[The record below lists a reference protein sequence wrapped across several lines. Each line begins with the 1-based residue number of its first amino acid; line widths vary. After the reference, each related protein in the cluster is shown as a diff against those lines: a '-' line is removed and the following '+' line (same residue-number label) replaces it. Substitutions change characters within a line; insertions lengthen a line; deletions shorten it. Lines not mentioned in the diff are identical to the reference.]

1 VTAIIQDIVSIFF
14 VLGLGYFAGRR
25 TMFSQAE
32 AEAFNRLVLDFAFP
46 AALFISIVNSSREEL
61 LSDVPMLAAS
71 VIVFIGWYF
80 FAFLTALFVF
90 RRSRNEAG
98 IAGLSVGAP
107 TVGFLGMAVLNSIF
121 GGPAALSVA
130 IASIVVNVLQIPLGG
145 FFIAPPGSS
154 PAGALLHALRQPVV
168 IAPLVATALVA
179 AGIHFPPIA
188 DAPLALI
195 GHSTTGVAV
204 FAAGVLLSV
213 HRFRFSREVAW
224 NGLAKMVLVPATMLG
239 ACLALGIG
247 GDRLEE
253 LVLLSALPPAF
264 ISVMLAGKTNTYI
277 GPASSS
283 LIIGA
288 LSFAATAPAWMAISR
303 YFAG

>member
-1 VTAIIQDIVSIFF
+1 MTAIIQDIVSIFF

-25 TMFSQAE
+25 TLFSQSE

-46 AALFISIVNSSREEL
+46 AALFVSIVNSTREQL
-61 LSDVPMLAAS
+61 LSDVPLLVAS
-71 VIVFIGWYF
+71 VVIFVGWYLLAF
-80 FAFLTALFVF
+80 LIAVFAFGHT
-90 RRSRNEAG
+90 RNEAG
-98 IAGLSVGAP
+98 IAGLAVGAP

-130 IASIVVNVLQIPLGG
+130 IASIVVNVLQIPIAV
-145 FFIAPPGSS
+145 FFVAPPGSS
-154 PAGALLHALRQPVV
+154 PTAALTHALRQPVV
-168 IAPLVATALVA
+168 IAPLLATALVA
-179 AGIHFPPIA
+179 AGLRLPPIA

-224 NGLAKMVLVPATMLG
+224 NGFAKMVLVPATML
-239 ACLALGIG
+239 AVCLALGIG

-253 LVLLSALPPAF
+253 MVLLAALPPAF
-264 ISVMLAGKTNTYI
+264 ISVMLAGKTHTYI

-283 LIIGA
+283 LIISA
-288 LSFAATAPAWMAISR
+288 LAFAATAPAWMAISR
-303 YFAG
+303 YFGG